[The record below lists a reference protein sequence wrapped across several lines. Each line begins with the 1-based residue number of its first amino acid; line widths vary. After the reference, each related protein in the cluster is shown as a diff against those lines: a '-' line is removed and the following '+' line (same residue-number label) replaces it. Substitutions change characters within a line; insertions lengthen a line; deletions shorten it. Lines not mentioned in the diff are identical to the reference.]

1 MKQHDG
7 SNRRSYGS
15 GSITIR
21 NGAYYGKWRAGGQQ
35 IKRKLG
41 PVRQPGTRS
50 GLTKAQA
57 EGQLRKLMA
66 EVSYTPPAA
75 RLSFREVA
83 ERYLDHVQAVRQR
96 KTSTVSDYRSMLN
109 AHLDP
114 YFGSRA
120 IERITAD
127 EIASYMALKGRTL
140 KPKTI
145 LNHRNFAHGVFAY
158 AVKRKLVASN
168 PVAEIDRPSVDAS
181 SPDFRFLDAE
191 QLAAVLR
198 AVPGDTLGAMEGAL
212 YRVAVMTG
220 LRQGELVAL
229 RWRDVDWTARK
240 VRVRQNYTRGEWG
253 TPKSRRSTRTVPL
266 ADTAAAALEQH
277 SQRSLYQGD
286 DDLVFGHP
294 HTGRPYDASKMRK
307 RFYDAMRGAGLGHR
321 VGQAN
326 GITFHSLRH
335 TYGTRMAAVGVP
347 MRTLQEWMG
356 HKDFATTLKYADYAP
371 DPAQGAAFA
380 ELAFGAAS
388 AQYGPSAAG
397 ATSALF

>member
-1 MKQHDG
+1 MFTDRQLG
-7 SNRRSYGS
+7 SLVFDPKS
-15 GSITIR
+15 GSIFIR
-21 NGAYYGKWRAGGQQ
+21 NGVYYGKWLALGGQQ
-35 IKRKLG
+35 IKRRIG
-41 PVRQPGTRS
+41 PVRQPGTRT

-57 EGQLRKLMA
+57 EKRLRTFMA
-66 EVSYTPPAA
+66 EVTYTPPAA

-83 ERYLDHVQAVRQR
+83 ERYLDHVQVVRQR
-96 KTSTVSDYRSMLN
+96 KPTTVSDYRSMLN

-114 YFGSRA
+114 YFGATA
-120 IERITAD
+120 IERTTAD
-127 EIASYMALKGRTL
+127 DFAGYMAVNARTL

-145 LNHRNFAHGVFAY
+145 LNHRNFAH
-158 AVKRKLVASN
+158 
-168 PVAEIDRPSVDAS
+168 
-181 SPDFRFLDAE
+181 AE

-198 AVPGDTLGAMEGAL
+198 AVPADDLGAMEGPL
-212 YRVAVMTG
+212 YRIAVMTG

-253 TPKSRRSTRTVPL
+253 TPKSRRSTRSVPL
-266 ADTAAAALEQH
+266 ADTAAATLENH
-277 SQRSLYQGD
+277 FQRSVYQAD

-294 HTGRPYDASKMRK
+294 HTGRPYDASKVRK
-307 RFYDAMRGAGLGHR
+307 RFYDAMRAAGLGHL

-335 TYGTRMAAVGVP
+335 TYGTPMAAVGVP

-356 HKDFATTLKYADYAP
+356 HKDFAKTLKYADYAP

-380 ELAFGAAS
+380 ELAFG
-388 AQYGPSAAG
+388 G
-397 ATSALF
+397 ARAIRGMEVRSALT